1 MFLLLLSN
9 LYESKIHSAWKSV
22 RYSRLNI
29 HITSGP
35 APLLHLHLLQLIH
48 GFSHY
53 FSTSVV
59 TRPPPAPGDQTWGPP
74 PITTTQTTPPG
85 QHHPLP
91 GQHYSPPPETAPPH
105 PLLANRR
112 AVRILL
118 ECVLVTFYF
127 KFNTDLGK

>member
-9 LYESKIHSAWKSV
+9 LYESKIYSAWKSI

-35 APLLHLHLLQLIH
+35 ASLLHLHLLQLIH

-59 TRPPPAPGDQTWGPP
+59 TRPPPAPGDQTWGPAPLP
-74 PITTTQTTPPG
+74 PSPPPRQHPPPDSATPYPDSTTPP
-85 QHHPLP
+85 PRD
-91 GQHYSPPPETAPPH
+91 STNPPPPSQQAGGTH
-105 PLLANRR
+105 PTGMRSCY
-112 AVRILL
+112 IL
-118 ECVLVTFYF
+118 F
-127 KFNTDLGK
+127 